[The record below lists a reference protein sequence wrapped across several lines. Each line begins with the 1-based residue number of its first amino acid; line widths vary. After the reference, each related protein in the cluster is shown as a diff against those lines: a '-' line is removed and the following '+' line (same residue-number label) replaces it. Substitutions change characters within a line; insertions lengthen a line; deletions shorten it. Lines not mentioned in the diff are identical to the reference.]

1 MKKITCLLLSVILS
15 FSIFMG
21 FCPVS
26 YAENTSSSIVFV
38 DPTEYLDLD
47 EMSFEAVLKCSVD
60 DICSYIDA
68 CRVANNI
75 PAPSTENEAINY
87 SGDAEPLWGSNWEK
101 KEDVTKTHEM
111 MAFAS
116 VCLMF
121 SEKQPWSTDF
131 LQAIADAGIIAA
143 YSAEPDDWKNE
154 ANIPAFVGHFYD
166 PDTGKSYVL
175 GSTITAKT
183 NIKKYYDKAV
193 KAIKSGNLD
202 KGLKYFG
209 YALHFLQDINQPH
222 HAANIVVGEYND
234 VHKKF
239 ETYVDNRLDTIA
251 SPIIED
257 ARTTMYYSWCMS
269 KSVEEILIKCA
280 HISKSKASLIN
291 DGNDSSNWLR
301 VATEQLTNTY
311 YYSAAFTYK
320 FAKDSNLI

>member
-111 MAFAS
+111 TAFAS

>member
-269 KSVEEILIKCA
+269 KSVEEILIKCE

>member
-75 PAPSTENEAINY
+75 PAPSTENEAIKY

>member
-193 KAIKSGNLD
+193 KAIKS
-202 KGLKYFG
+202 
-209 YALHFLQDINQPH
+209 A
-222 HAANIVVGEYND
+222 
-234 VHKKF
+234 
-239 ETYVDNRLDTIA
+239 
-251 SPIIED
+251 
-257 ARTTMYYSWCMS
+257 
-269 KSVEEILIKCA
+269 
-280 HISKSKASLIN
+280 ISIR
-291 DGNDSSNWLR
+291 D
-301 VATEQLTNTY
+301 
-311 YYSAAFTYK
+311 
-320 FAKDSNLI
+320 

>member
-1 MKKITCLLLSVILS
+1 
-15 FSIFMG
+15 MG

-311 YYSAAFTYK
+311 YYSATFTYK

>member
-47 EMSFEAVLKCSVD
+47 EISFEAVLKCSVD

-68 CRVANNI
+68 CRAANNI
-75 PAPSTENEAINY
+75 PIPSTGNEVVNY
-87 SGDAEPLWGSNWEK
+87 SGDAEPIWGSNWRKE
-101 KEDVTKTHEM
+101 EDVIKTHEM
-111 MAFAS
+111 MAFVS

-121 SEKQPWSTDF
+121 SEKQSWGTDV
-131 LQAIADAGIIAA
+131 LYAIGDAGMIAA

-166 PDTGKSYVL
+166 PDTGKSYAL
-175 GSTITAKT
+175 GSTVTAKT

-193 KAIKSGNLD
+193 KAIKSGDRD

-222 HAANIVVGEYND
+222 HAANIVAKEYND
-234 VHKKF
+234 AHGKF
-239 ETYVDNRLDTIA
+239 ETYVDNNLDSIVT
-251 SPIIED
+251 PITD
-257 ARTTMYYSWCMS
+257 NNRTTMYYSWCMS